1 MIGAFGTRRVFAY
14 SEPVDMRKSFNG
26 LIAVTTQTLKAD
38 PLSQTVFLFSNR
50 RKTLVKLLF
59 WDRTGFCIY
68 AKRLEQGRFRF
79 RAGELSL
86 KELQLLLDGIVIGG
100 RHGRG
105 NAVRNTA

>member
-1 MIGAFGTRRVFAY
+1 MIEAFGTRRVFAY

-26 LIAVTTQTLKAD
+26 LIALTTQTLKED

-50 RKTLVKLLF
+50 RKTLVKILF
-59 WDRTGFCIY
+59 WDRTGFCIF

-79 RAGELSL
+79 RTGELSL
-86 KELQLLLDGIVIGG
+86 KKLELLLDGIAIGG
-100 RHGRG
+100 RHGRE